1 MEQPAERVTERA
13 FERPLERTVLC
24 KGRRF
29 DFERVVYAAPG
40 GERIE
45 REVVRHPGAVVVV
58 PLLDDGRIVLIRNRR
73 YAVGTTLW
81 ELPAGTLEAG
91 EEPARCAARELTEET
106 GFRARTVDPLGSF
119 YTTPGLTDELMH
131 AYCAR
136 GLTEVGQA
144 LEPGE
149 EIEVHPV
156 PRADA
161 IRMLDDGD
169 LIDAKSMLALLIAQR
184 RGFLDGDAP

>member
-1 MEQPAERVTERA
+1 M
-13 FERPLERTVLC
+13 ERPLERTVLC

-29 DFERVVYAAPG
+29 DFERVAYAAPG
-40 GERIE
+40 GARIE

-58 PLLDDGRIVLIRNRR
+58 PILDDGRIALIRNRR

-91 EEPARCAARELTEET
+91 EDPARCAARELEEEA
-106 GFRARTVDPLGSF
+106 GYRARTVESLGSF

-131 AYCAR
+131 AFCAR
-136 GLTEVGQA
+136 GLTQVGQA

-156 PRADA
+156 PRAEA
-161 IRMLDDGD
+161 IQMLDTGD
-169 LIDAKSMLALLIAQR
+169 LMDAKSMLALLLADR
-184 RGFLDGDAP
+184 RGLLEPAP